1 MHTPEAI
8 APARDACEIV
18 GMDGFSDDREARA
31 TLGYYSRWGDTP
43 SRAASDRIAIPD
55 GANVEMVATLF
66 ASLIA
71 ECRPERYARCSP
83 ETRQLAADTARLLA
97 QTYERYLWSRLTP
110 SGPSG
115 TTASRGELDVE
126 AALTLARMMMTQ
138 RRLSEAA
145 QVYGQLANALRTRS
159 DYLALAHYARGRH
172 LLDTGARSEARLELT
187 RALTLDPTLAEAQAA
202 LDSMQTRE
210 LRKL

>member
-1 MHTPEAI
+1 MPTPNVI
-8 APARDACEIV
+8 AEGRAACEIV

-31 TLGYYSRWGDTP
+31 TLGYYARWGDGP
-43 SRAASDRIAIPD
+43 ARADGRIAIPD

-66 ASLIA
+66 ASLIS
-71 ECRPERYARCSP
+71 ECRPERYTHCAP
-83 ETRQLAADTARLLA
+83 ETRELAADTARLLQ

-110 SGPSG
+110 NG
-115 TTASRGELDVE
+115 ARGELDVE

-172 LLDTGARSEARLELT
+172 LLETGARSEARLELT
-187 RALTLDPTLAEAQAA
+187 RALTLDPTLSEAQAA